1 LGLPEEVVK
10 LAWPKHDWAAELTP
24 EVMHDLGAKAAF
36 LLDQKMIQRPVNL
49 SELVN
54 PLIGKQ

>member
-1 LGLPEEVVK
+1 MK